1 VTRSRLAVCKN
12 EKNEGSAKADFR
24 HLPPG
29 HFVWRVFG
37 RQVWWRCHAVL
48 ERL

>member
-12 EKNEGSAKADFR
+12 EKNEGSAKTGSC

-29 HFVWRVFG
+29 HFVRAAWVAAD
-37 RQVWWRCHAVL
+37 VVVSH
-48 ERL
+48 E